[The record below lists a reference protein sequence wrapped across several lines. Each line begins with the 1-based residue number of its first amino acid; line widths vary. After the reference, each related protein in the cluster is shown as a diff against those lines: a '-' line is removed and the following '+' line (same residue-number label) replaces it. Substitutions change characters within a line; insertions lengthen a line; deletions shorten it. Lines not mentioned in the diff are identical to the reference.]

1 MASHSAEE
9 CSGNSINDGETD
21 YGSDF
26 SLEDAEIL
34 FDLASGKQQFDIADN
49 PIVTEIEHHEKR
61 TLRIP
66 RTLCRESKSPLFQA
80 AVAAGEAAQQISNS
94 IQKGTFTDCKN
105 ISLNLL

>member
-9 CSGNSINDGETD
+9 CTGNSINDDETD

-26 SLEDAEIL
+26 SPEDAEIL
-34 FDLASGKQQFDIADN
+34 FDLASGKQQFDSEDN
-49 PIVTEIEHHEKR
+49 PIVTEIEHHEEQ

-80 AVAAGEAAQQISNS
+80 AAAADEAAQQISS
-94 IQKGTFTDCKN
+94 SLKKGKFMDCKN
-105 ISLNLL
+105 ISLYLL